1 MPKTA
6 GEVYLPCATSCSSH
20 RAIMN
25 NRIYLGK
32 HSMTQTLARRGL
44 PFYRQWYRTGGPHV
58 FVLNP
63 KCIVFGIVLIALY
76 LAGVVVGGTLHTR
89 RDLTVSAV
97 IWLIGYVA
105 LAEYDLAYEC
115 AHGSMVKGDGLTS
128 MLKSGGNKAM
138 RKRCTTNQIVIYAS
152 HLLIAAILIFGSGLI
167 DIPSKYI
174 NGLRITQVIAAVL
187 AVFYHSYQ
195 LYNCWT
201 GGRVV
206 YDGKAKAAVSRP
218 RSTLGG

>member
-1 MPKTA
+1 MVA
-6 GEVYLPCATSCSSH
+6 
-20 RAIMN
+20 
-25 NRIYLGK
+25 
-32 HSMTQTLARRGL
+32 QTLARRGL
-44 PFYRQWYRTGGPHV
+44 PFYRQWYRYGRPRV

-63 KCIVFGIVLIALY
+63 KCIVFGIMLIALY
-76 LAGVVVGGTLHTR
+76 LVGVVVGGTLHTR

-128 MLKSGGNKAM
+128 MLKSGGKKAIREPCTANK
-138 RKRCTTNQIVIYAS
+138 IVIFAA
-152 HLLIAAILIFGSGLI
+152 HLLIAAILIFASGLI

-174 NGLRITQVIAAVL
+174 DALRITQVIFAVL

-195 LYNCWT
+195 LYNCWS
-201 GGRVV
+201 GGSHVV
-206 YDGKAKAAVSRP
+206 Y
-218 RSTLGG
+218 